1 MIELAIFGKKE
12 NFTKTNGDSVVD
24 LTRRSISFRGVTV
37 NQGKTYVV
45 EEGLQMRGDLISK
58 IFYQT
63 SGFLCLL
70 LKYNG
75 ISNPFAIDVNDILK
89 MPDGSVLSSML
100 ATPDKLN
107 GSDNNWTTS
116 TRKKKKPQFIS
127 PATKQDQKRLEYL
140 AIKYGTAV
148 APTTAAKDTSVKIV
162 NGKVVFGSG
171 VTSIKKEDCPDP
183 ISRTKLLTTLLKNKI
198 NG

>member
-1 MIELAIFGKKE
+1 MIELAIFRKKGD
-12 NFTKTNGDSVVD
+12 FIKTNGDQVVD
-24 LTRRSISFRGVTV
+24 LTRRSVSFRGVTV

-58 IFYQT
+58 VFYQT
-63 SGFLCLL
+63 SSFLCLL

-75 ISNPFAIDVNDILK
+75 ISNPFAINVNDILK
-89 MPDGSVLSSML
+89 MPDGSVLSAML

-116 TRKKKKPQFIS
+116 TRKKKKPQFIK
-127 PATKQDQKRLEYL
+127 PATKQDQKRLDYL
-140 AIKYGTAV
+140 TTKYGTAV
-148 APTTAAKDTSVKIV
+148 APTTAAKDTSVKIT

-183 ISRTKLLTTLLKNKI
+183 ISRTKLLATLLKNKI

>member
-1 MIELAIFGKKE
+1 MIELAILGKKG
-12 NFTKTNGDSVVD
+12 NFVKTNGDSVVD
-24 LTRRSISFRGVTV
+24 LTRRSVSFRGVTV

-63 SGFLCLL
+63 SSFLCLL
-70 LKYNG
+70 FKYNG

-89 MPDGSVLSSML
+89 LPDGSVLSAML
-100 ATPDKLN
+100 SNPDKLN

-116 TRKKKKPQFIS
+116 TRKKKKPQFIK
-127 PATKQDQKRLEYL
+127 PATKQDQKRLDYL
-140 AIKYGTAV
+140 TTKYGTAV
-148 APTTAAKDTSVKIV
+148 APTTVAKDTSIKVA

-183 ISRTKLLTTLLKNKI
+183 ISRTKLLSTLLKNKI
-198 NG
+198 TR

>member
-1 MIELAIFGKKE
+1 MIELAIFGKKGD
-12 NFTKTNGDSVVD
+12 FTKTNGDAVVD
-24 LTRRSISFRGVTV
+24 LTRRSVSFRGVTV

-63 SGFLCLL
+63 SSFLCLL

-100 ATPDKLN
+100 ATPDTIN
-107 GSDNNWTTS
+107 GSNNNWTTS
-116 TRKKKKPQFIS
+116 TRKKKKPQFIK
-127 PATKQDQKRLEYL
+127 PATKQDQKRLDYL
-140 AIKYGTAV
+140 TTKYGTAV
-148 APTTAAKDTSVKIV
+148 APTTAAKDTSVKIT

-183 ISRTKLLTTLLKNKI
+183 ISRTKLLATLLKNKI

>member
-1 MIELAIFGKKE
+1 MIELAILGKKG
-12 NFTKTNGDSVVD
+12 NFVKTNGDSVVD
-24 LTRRSISFRGVTV
+24 LTRRSVSFRGVTV

-63 SGFLCLL
+63 SSFLCLL
-70 LKYNG
+70 FKYNG

-89 MPDGSVLSSML
+89 LPDGSVLSAML
-100 ATPDKLN
+100 SNPDKLN
-107 GSDNNWTTS
+107 GSDNNWITS
-116 TRKKKKPQFIS
+116 TRKKKKPQFIK
-127 PATKQDQKRLEYL
+127 PATKQDQKRLDYL
-140 AIKYGTAV
+140 TTKYGTAV
-148 APTTAAKDTSVKIV
+148 APTTVAKDTSIKVA

-183 ISRTKLLTTLLKNKI
+183 ISRTKLLSTLLKNKI
-198 NG
+198 TR

>member
-1 MIELAIFGKKE
+1 MIELAIFGKKGT
-12 NFTKTNGDSVVD
+12 FTKTNGDSVVD
-24 LTRRSISFRGVTV
+24 LIRRSVSFRGVTV
-37 NQGKTYVV
+37 NQGKSYIV

-58 IFYQT
+58 TFYQT

-100 ATPDKLN
+100 ATPDKIN
-107 GSDNNWTTS
+107 GSDNNWITS

-127 PATKQDQKRLEYL
+127 PATKQDQKRLAYL
-140 AIKYGTAV
+140 TTKYGTAV
-148 APTTAAKDTSVKIV
+148 APTTAAKDTSVKIT

-183 ISRTKLLTTLLKNKI
+183 ISRTKLKETLLKNRI
-198 NG
+198 GG